1 MELDITIFSIVLFY
15 FRDYL
20 LEKNAGTEAG
30 NPVDVQA
37 ERPAAAAG
45 GHQVPGR
52 PAHRRSEGG
61 VGRLDRKVRMTFFS
75 MRAVLLS
82 WNRNWNRSRTGTVIK
97 WYHKS

>member
-1 MELDITIFSIVLFY
+1 MVSIFSIVLFY

-20 LEKNAGTEAG
+20 LGKNAGTEAG

-52 PAHRRSEGG
+52 PAHRRGKGG
-61 VGRLDRKVRMTFFS
+61 VGRLDRKVRMTFLKHES
-75 MRAVLLS
+75 SVSEPEPELEP
-82 WNRNWNRSRTGTVIK
+82 
-97 WYHKS
+97 